1 MRDDKSELELQIKKL
16 KAQIE
21 QHDKLYYQLAEPII
35 SDYEYDLLQREL
47 KDLQLQLGME
57 QSEEGVGVDL
67 AADSKTIAHKQ
78 RMYSLDNAYSISEA
92 QGFYSKISNDLG
104 FAPECSLELKID
116 GFGVSLYYEG
126 GVLQYALSRGDGV
139 VGEVISTNI
148 SVVKGIPQKIPF
160 LGSIEI
166 RGEVYISIEDF
177 LQLNETRMNNE
188 EKTFANPRN
197 AAAGSIKLK
206 DVEQVKKRHLQ
217 ALLYAVGFAE
227 PMPVNSQSQ
236 LLYWLKEQGFNVS
249 KHHMKASSFEEI
261 EAFCL
266 KWEEKRNS
274 LPFEIDGTV
283 IKIDDF
289 ALQKRF
295 GYTSKSPKW
304 AVAFKFKPEEKD
316 TILNEVQF
324 RVGRTGAVTPVAIL
338 QPVYIS
344 GSTVTRATLHN
355 EEEIKRLDLHI
366 LDSVR
371 IVKSGEIIPKI
382 ISVNVSKRAKDAATV
397 SFPSSCPVCGS
408 TLHKDEDGAIHYC
421 PNALCPAQIHRK
433 IEHFASKDAM
443 DIVGL
448 GEAMVKTLLDQELI
462 SEVADIYRLDFD
474 KLAAIEGYGPK
485 SAQNLQNAIQAS
497 KERNL
502 DRVIFALGIR
512 HVGKITAAV
521 LAEHFGSMEA
531 LSRATEED
539 LSHIPDVGP
548 RMSDS
553 ILTFFSQAPNLMLIK
568 ELEAFG
574 LTMQNQV
581 SSSPKPLSGLSFL
594 ITGTLEQHSRKEME
608 GMIKERGGSILSSV
622 SKKLDYLILG
632 EKPGSKLS
640 KAEKLPNVKIIN
652 EQDILNLMEI
662 G

>member
-1 MRDDKSELELQIKKL
+1 MNKSEIELRIKKL
-16 KAQIE
+16 KAQIKE
-21 QHDKLYYQLAEPII
+21 HDKLYFQFAEPII
-35 SDYEYDLLQREL
+35 SDYEYDMLQREL
-47 KDLQLQLGME
+47 ESLLQELGME
-57 QSEEGVGVDL
+57 QNEESVGVDI
-67 AADSKTIAHKQ
+67 APDSKTLAHKQ

-92 QGFYSKISNDLG
+92 QAFYSKISSDLG
-104 FAPECSLELKID
+104 FAPECCLELKID
-116 GFGVSLYYEG
+116 GFGVNLYYEG
-126 GVLQYALSRGDGV
+126 GVLQHALSRGDGV
-139 VGEVISTNI
+139 VGEVISANI
-148 SVVKGIPQKIPF
+148 SVVKGIPKKIPY

-166 RGEVYISIEDF
+166 RGEVYISREDF
-177 LQLNETRMNNE
+177 LQLNETRANNE

-206 DVEQVKKRHLQ
+206 DISEVKKRHLK

-236 LLYWLKEQGFNVS
+236 LLAWLKEQGFNVS
-249 KHHMKASSFEEI
+249 EHHSKASSFEEI

-266 KWEEKRNS
+266 SWEARRNS

-316 TILNEVQF
+316 SILNEVQF
-324 RVGRTGAVTPVAIL
+324 SVGRTGAVTPVAIL

-355 EEEIKRLDLHI
+355 EEEIKRLDLHLGDTI
-366 LDSVR
+366 RL
-371 IVKSGEIIPKI
+371 IKSGEIIPKI
-382 ISVNVSKRAKDAATV
+382 ISVDLNKRAKDAAKV

-433 IEHFASKDAM
+433 IEHFASRDAM

-462 SEVADIYRLDFD
+462 KQVTDIYRLDFD
-474 KLAAIEGYGPK
+474 KLAAIEGYGKK

-497 KERNL
+497 KQRNL

-531 LSRATEED
+531 LSKASAED

-553 ILTFFSQAPNLMLIK
+553 ILTFFSQAPNLMLIQ
-568 ELEAFG
+568 ELKDQG
-574 LTMQNQV
+574 LSMQNQV
-581 SSSPKPLSGLSFL
+581 SSSPKPLSGLNFL
-594 ITGTLEQHSRKEME
+594 ITGTLEHYGRKEME
-608 GMIKERGGSILSSV
+608 DMIKERGGSILSSV

-632 EKPGSKLS
+632 EKPGSKLA
-640 KAEKLPNVKIIN
+640 KAEKLPKVKIIG
-652 EQDILNLMEI
+652 EQDVLNMMEI